1 MRGQSLQAVSRPVQR
16 RIGPPLPIWLIP
28 IEICLQRDQN
38 GACTDQITTL
48 SSLISRFNHLNGSWW
63 GIDNVA
69 FRFGP
74 LTNNRGTFYL
84 YDKATM
90 QQQTPQLIAASTS
103 ELKTVNGVQL
113 LMADGRPIF
122 AVYNG
127 KVFGGW
133 HYPANVASLSSEY
146 NFNKTAVNAI
156 FTAAGWPV
164 IP

>member
-1 MRGQSLQAVSRPVQR
+1 MSFTYQADTYYLS
-16 RIGPPLPIWLIP
+16 GGM
-28 IEICLQRDQN
+28 EICLQRDQN

-48 SSLISRFNHLNGSWW
+48 SSLISRFNYPNGNYWS
-63 GIDNVA
+63 IDNVA

-84 YDKATM
+84 YNKETM

-103 ELKTVNGVQL
+103 ELKTVNGVQV
-113 LMADGRPIF
+113 LMADGRPAGIGYMIF

-133 HYPANVASLSSEY
+133 HYPANVASLESEY

-156 FTAAGWPV
+156 AAAAGWPV